1 MYLDDVQIRLSILY
15 TLKCFKVSMTEGD
28 LQSVLV
34 WNELIDYF
42 TMMDYLLDMQKSGL
56 VSTVIIEGYTRYDI
70 TKKGHETVT
79 SFKDQI
85 PFSIRDKIFTLA
97 DAHLS
102 KLERGR
108 EIVADIVPVDER
120 KYLAK
125 CGIYEFGMPLFELS
139 IFAGTKKRA
148 EEIAKKFGAE
158 SATIYKT
165 VMEKIIE

>member
-1 MYLDDVQIRLSILY
+1 
-15 TLKCFKVSMTEGD
+15 MTEGD

-34 WNELIDYF
+34 WNEFMDYF
-42 TMMDYLLDMQKSGL
+42 TMMNLLLDLQKSEL
-56 VSTVIIEGYTRYDI
+56 VSTVTIEGYIRYDI
-70 TKKGHETVT
+70 TRKGHETLGM
-79 SFKDQI
+79 FKDQI

-125 CGIYEFGMPLFELS
+125 CGIYEFGMPLMELS
-139 IFAGTKKRA
+139 IFAGTRKHA
-148 EEIAKKFGAE
+148 EEIAKKFEEE
-158 SATIYKT
+158 SANIYKT
-165 VMEKIIE
+165 VLEKIIE